1 MLRRLRIGTRLLVL
15 AGTVVFFLGV
25 VAVVGFTRI
34 SSGGQAAAELDAVSD
49 LQALAQTVQADFAD
63 LNGWQNGYALEVAK
77 LGAAKADDSATNR
90 KQFLTVAARTSADL
104 DQLAAAVTD
113 GPSDYR
119 ELVAT
124 ARAKFDEFMSV
135 DVRIANLYRQNT
147 PASSRTADKLVN
159 VDEVGLFNAGDQAV
173 NKLTERTGARQTA
186 VAGQAQTA
194 SAAARATILV
204 TALLAL
210 AVAIGAALTITRS
223 IITPLREL
231 RQRLDDIARGD
242 GDLTLRLDSTGRDEL
257 AEVSG
262 LFNTFVEQIAGTVRE
277 VSSSATGLTGASD
290 ELSGVSTRIADAA
303 RETSARSE
311 SVSAAAEQVSRNVQ
325 TVASA
330 AEQMSA
336 SIREIAGTA
345 QEAARIGAHAGQVAA
360 DTTATV
366 AKLGES
372 SAEIGNVIKL
382 ITSIAEQTNLLALN
396 ATIEAARAGDAG
408 KGFAVVAS
416 EVKDLAQETA
426 RATEDISHRVEA
438 IQNDTG
444 GAVQAIGEIS
454 EIIRQLGE
462 YQTSIASAVE
472 QQTATTA
479 DITRSVAEAA
489 QGSQDIAGNIGT
501 VAAAA
506 QSTTSGVTETEGAT
520 TRLARMA
527 AELQQLVSRFRS

>member
-1 MLRRLRIGTRLLVL
+1 MLRHLRIGTRLLALTGAFVL
-15 AGTVVFFLGV
+15 FFGV
-25 VAVVGFTRI
+25 VAMVGYARI
-34 SSGGQAAAELDAVSD
+34 SSAGQAATDLDVNSG
-49 LQALAQTVQADFAD
+49 LQSLAQTVRYDFAD
-63 LNGWQNGYALEVAK
+63 LNGWQNGYALEVARGGPA
-77 LGAAKADDSATNR
+77 GAADSATNR
-90 KQFLTVAARTSADL
+90 KHFLAVVARTRTDL
-104 DQLAAAVTD
+104 DRLAEALA
-113 GPSDYR
+113 GSPSSHR
-119 ELVAT
+119 ELLAT
-124 ARAKFDEFMSV
+124 VKTRFEQFMAVDE
-135 DVRIANLYRQNT
+135 RIVGLYRQGT
-147 PASSRTADKLVN
+147 PTSSKAADKLVN
-159 VDEVGLFNAGDQAV
+159 VDEVAIFDLGNRAV
-173 NKLTERTGARQTA
+173 SELTARTAEQQKAIAEQTRAANSSARST
-186 VAGQAQTA
+186 
-194 SAAARATILV
+194 LLM

-210 AVAIGAALTITRS
+210 AVGIAAAVTITRS
-223 IITPLREL
+223 ITGPLRDL
-231 RQRLDDIARGD
+231 RDRLDDIANGD

-257 AEVSG
+257 AEVCG
-262 LFNTFVEQIAGTVRE
+262 LFNAFIEQTAHTVRE
-277 VSSSATGLTGASD
+277 VGSSATGLTGASD
-290 ELSGVSTRIADAA
+290 ELSGASTRIADAA

-345 QEAARIGAHAGQVAA
+345 QEAAKIGAHAGQVAT
-360 DTTATV
+360 DTTTTV

-472 QQTATTA
+472 QQTATTS

-489 QGSQDIAGNIGT
+489 QGSQDIASNIAT

-506 QSTTSGVTETEGAT
+506 QSTASGVAETHGASSRLV
-520 TRLARMA
+520 RLASD
-527 AELQQLVSRFRS
+527 LQQLVSRFRS